1 MNQCFYKENHPTI
14 TALEETILF
23 VLERNVYTQIRS
35 KLTTELNDNYK
46 EDMTDLPKSDF
57 FL

>member
-23 VLERNVYTQIRS
+23 VLERNVYIQIRS